1 MSPQKLWEK
10 FSQSLSGKSPTTKKK
25 TPLKHL
31 ITLLGLG
38 IALMLISHFYSGG
51 AKVKPSASPTAVSVT
66 KQSGQV
72 TKQAS
77 LLKSSEGSP
86 KTIDDYESYYE
97 NRLENILNSMAGISN
112 VKVLVTLSTTPEKVY
127 EVNKKTTKEQTT
139 EQDSNGGTRST
150 TNETTDESLATIN
163 QGSGGDT
170 PILITQRGPTFK
182 AILVVANG
190 VEHPAAQERVV
201 NAVSTVLDVPSYKVS
216 VQERK

>member
-10 FSQSLSGKSPTTKKK
+10 FNQLISQKSSTNKRKA
-25 TPLKHL
+25 PLKHL
-31 ITLLGLG
+31 ITLLVLG
-38 IALMLISHFYSGG
+38 IALMLISHLYTGSSRLKQ
-51 AKVKPSASPTAVSVT
+51 AAPSSVVPVT
-66 KQSGQV
+66 KQSGQA

-77 LLKSSEGSP
+77 LLKASGSSP

-97 NRLENILNSMAGISN
+97 NRLENILNSMAGLSN
-112 VKVLVTLSTTPEKVY
+112 VKVLVTLSTAPEKVY
-127 EVNKKTTKEQTT
+127 EVNKKTTNQQTT
-139 EQDSNGGTRST
+139 EEDSNGGTRTT
-150 TNETTDESLATIN
+150 TNQTTDESLATIN
-163 QGSGGDT
+163 QGSGGNT

-190 VEHPAAQERVV
+190 VDRPSAQERVV